1 MKENGFVSRP
11 RYVNRMV
18 ILFLANFVNIGF
30 ALWGAILQPESFPN
44 HLLFIFLANL
54 ALYLSYYIIMKIV
67 HRERFT
73 QFAKA
78 TLILSL
84 VFWSSSVIFFYDE
97 VKSYEVQP
105 AISRTMNQKC
115 IVFDTYDAHDVWH
128 LLSSFGLF
136 FSFLSILTID
146 DGVRTKRRKEL
157 AAF

>member
-78 TLILSL
+78 SLILSL

-146 DGVRTKRRKEL
+146 DGVRTKRRK
-157 AAF
+157 

>member
-73 QFAKA
+73 HFAKA